1 MRANSSRSRP
11 ASPLLNSSELGGW
24 AGSEVVDA
32 GTEGEGSEV
41 LDVGAEG
48 EGVRGAGCPRLML
61 NSAQS

>member
-24 AGSEVVDA
+24 AGSEVLDVGA
-32 GTEGEGSEV
+32 EGEDPEV

-48 EGVRGAGCPRLML
+48 EGVPGAGR
-61 NSAQS
+61 QG